1 MTMNDELLIA
11 LGRLEG
17 KMDALLNMQRSQEE
31 QLKEH
36 DTRLRELEN
45 HKHYIIGV
53 AAVIGAIAS
62 AAISI
67 ALRFIKP

>member
-1 MTMNDELLIA
+1 MHDELLIA

-17 KMDALLNMQRSQEE
+17 KMDALLNMQRIQES

-36 DTRLRELEN
+36 DKRIRDLEN

-62 AAISI
+62 AAITF
-67 ALRFIKP
+67 ALKFVKP